1 MSERKAEL
9 ERKRKRLEE
18 IKKAREEKKK
28 ADKVA
33 SNPTAALSARQSAGI
48 AAQTDIDELLQGI
61 DLPSST
67 TVVSQPQ
74 VVPQDS
80 QSISSEDSKPT
91 SPAPQRPAPKLSV
104 VQLNSVNVPPKEF
117 VSYSKETQTV
127 DVEPQHQEVVDEL
140 EIQSAAK
147 EEPLLYAKAQEKEEE
162 RKKLEERKEEVKA
175 LEMSDDQKQNILS
188 SQDFSFFFDKATRL
202 IEKAM
207 DESIDV
213 FDYGESGEDVEG
225 DTEAAVRLSLHRKF
239 FDERWSK
246 HRCVTCMDWSLQ
258 YPELLVASYN
268 QNEDAPQDPDGI
280 ALIWNM
286 KYNKSSP
293 EYVFHNQ
300 SAVMS
305 VCFAK
310 FHPNLIVGGTYSG
323 QIVLWDN
330 RNRKRTPVQKT
341 PLSSTAHTHPV
352 YCINVV
358 GTQNA
363 HNLITV
369 STDGRMCSWSLDM
382 LAQPQETMDLQ
393 HKQSKAV
400 PVTSMSFLSGDV
412 NNFVVGSE
420 DGGIYTGHRHGSKAG
435 IVEQFDGHNG
445 PVTGVSYHC
454 VPGQV
459 DFSHLFLTSSFDW
472 TLKLWNNKTQK
483 MLYSFEDNGDYIYDV
498 QWSPIHPALFA
509 AVDGMGRLDLW
520 NLNKD
525 TEVPTSSITVEPLS
539 AINRV
544 QWTTSGHQIAVGDDD
559 GYIYIYDVGEQLAV
573 PRPDEWSRFV
583 NTLQELEANQ
593 MNLSSSLDVA
603 GAKQIFPSSYI
614 SPVRM

>member
-1 MSERKAEL
+1 MSDRKAEL

-18 IKKAREEKKK
+18 IKKAREEKRK
-28 ADKVA
+28 ADKAVVQ
-33 SNPTAALSARQSAGI
+33 SSTATSATQNAGLQ
-48 AAQTDIDELLQGI
+48 AQADIDELLQGI
-61 DLPSST
+61 DLPSTS
-67 TVVSQPQ
+67 TVVSSPHPLVASQA
-74 VVPQDS
+74 DS
-80 QSISSEDSKPT
+80 HSISSGDSKPT
-91 SPAPQRPAPKLSV
+91 SPQLQRPTPKLCV
-104 VQLNSVNVPPKEF
+104 VQLNNISVSPKEL
-117 VSYSKETQTV
+117 VSYTKETQTT
-127 DVEPQHQEVVDEL
+127 EVQLPEL
-140 EIQSAAK
+140 EEDQENPDVS
-147 EEPLLYAKAQEKEEE
+147 EEQLEVITTSDEEE
-162 RKKLEERKEEVKA
+162 KRKIDERKEEV
-175 LEMSDDQKQNILS
+175 LEMSEEQRQQILN
-188 SQDFSFFFDKATRL
+188 SQDFSFFFEKATRVL
-202 IEKAM
+202 EKALG
-207 DESIDV
+207 DNSDV
-213 FDYGESGEDVEG
+213 CFDYGGFGEEIEG
-225 DTEAAVRLSLHRKF
+225 DAEAAARLSLNRKF

-246 HRCVTCMDWSLQ
+246 HRCVTCMDWSNQ

-268 QNEDAPQDPDGI
+268 QNEDAPQDPDGV
-280 ALIWNM
+280 ALVWNM
-286 KYNKSSP
+286 KYGKASP

-300 SAVMS
+300 SAIMS

-310 FHPNLIVGGTYSG
+310 FHPNLILGGTYSG

-393 HKQSKAV
+393 HKQSKTV
-400 PVTSMSFLSGDV
+400 SVTSMSFLSGDV

-420 DGGIYTGHRHGSKAG
+420 DGAVYTGHRHGSKAG
-435 IVEQFDGHNG
+435 IVEQFEGHSG
-445 PVTGVSYHC
+445 PVTGVSYNC
-454 VPGQV
+454 VPGQI

-472 TLKLWNNKTQK
+472 TLKLWSSKNPK

-509 AVDGMGRLDLW
+509 SVDGMGRLDLW

-525 TEVPTSSITVEPLS
+525 TEVPTTSVTVEPLS

-544 QWTTSGHQIAVGDDD
+544 QWATSGHQLAAGDDD
-559 GYIYIYDVGEQLAV
+559 GHIYVYDVGEQLAV
-573 PRPDEWSRFV
+573 PRADEWNRFV
-583 NTLQELEANQ
+583 GTLQELQASQ
-593 MNLSSSLDVA
+593 INLSSLETSETKALS
-603 GAKQIFPSSYI
+603 PSNYI
-614 SPVRM
+614 SPIRM